1 MNRVNLACALTVSLA
16 LAGCNA
22 PGGGPS
28 PTEATEA
35 SLVGAGCARVPPSAP
50 VDLFIQKKPGTCFGL
65 HLEWQAPVS
74 VATGRTC
81 GPIRSYEIF
90 LSSDQALNSGCVQP
104 PDPQFDT
111 RSLGVVSGS
120 RTSFDTIAFDPGNQF
135 FTVRAITDAGAGA
148 FAPWQGP
155 VCAFCTQ

>member
-1 MNRVNLACALTVSLA
+1 MNGMKLACAVTVTVA

-22 PGGGPS
+22 PGGGPVQS
-28 PTEATEA
+28 ETTEA
-35 SLVGAGCARVPPSAP
+35 SLLAAGCAHVPPSAP

-65 HLEWQAPVS
+65 HLQWQMPIT

-104 PDPQFDT
+104 PNPQFDT

-120 RTSFDTIAFDPGNQF
+120 QTSFDTTAFDPGNQF
-135 FTVRAITDAGAGA
+135 FTVRAITDAGAGP
-148 FAPWQGP
+148 FAAWQGP
-155 VCAFCTQ
+155 VCAFCSQ